1 MGREAL
7 YVGIAC
13 LVAAVVSLVL
23 TADLVVSGLL
33 ALIGA
38 VLVLIGVQPS
48 EYDEEPEDD
57 EETDPDE

>member
-13 LVAAVVSLVL
+13 LGAAAVSWFLA
-23 TADLVVSGLL
+23 ADIAVSGLL

-48 EYDEEPEDD
+48 EYEEEPEDD
-57 EETDPDE
+57 EETDLEE